1 METKSYIFDN
11 RIRIKLN
18 GEFFSCSTNFSIAN
32 LIDYLDF
39 QSEKVIL
46 EHNSKLVHS
55 NEFHQSFLKDGDN
68 VEIVTIVGGG

>member
-1 METKSYIFDN
+1 METKTYNFDD

-18 GEFFSCSTNFSIAN
+18 GESFSCSAHFSIAN

-46 EHNSKLVHS
+46 EYNSKLIS
-55 NEFHQSFLKDGDN
+55 NNDFKQSFLKDGDTI
-68 VEIVTIVGGG
+68 EIVTIVGGG